1 MIGHRNLRKS
11 SFKFWALTLVLPLC
25 NISPA
30 TAAGIKVLPSKPVI
44 TAISPL
50 GSGDQIADF
59 AVNSTLIAVVGTVE
73 TGLANLVTS
82 PTLGGSDGFITTLDK
97 NRKLNWNLRLGSS
110 SDDIATA
117 ITKDREGFF
126 WVVGATSAPS
136 ETSTVVVD
144 GSAVNLDS
152 VTVDAAVIPKN
163 ALTRLILWKIGANG
177 ELSQTFFYDANGII
191 APASITI
198 SGTNFKITGNLTQD
212 LVTQQFSI
220 SADLAG
226 VFSGLKLGKVATP
239 KSATIETIK
248 AGANKITSFISK
260 TTIIDIPS
268 WRAKKPTPVIVKY
281 TSKGK
286 ALAANSLP
294 GKVKKVLWQSGIGTV
309 ALVEVNSDNQIHLLS
324 NMS

>member
-1 MIGHRNLRKS
+1 LRKP

-30 TAAGIKVLPSKPVI
+30 TASGIKVLPSKPVI

-59 AVNSTLIAVVGTVE
+59 SVNSTLIAVVGTVE
-73 TGLANLVTS
+73 AGLANLVTS
-82 PTLGGSDGFITTLDK
+82 PALGGSDGFITTLDK

-110 SDDIATA
+110 NDDIATA
-117 ITKDREGFF
+117 ITQDAEGFF
-126 WVVGATSAPS
+126 WVVGATSKPV

-144 GSAVNLDS
+144 SSVVNLDS
-152 VTVDAAVIPKN
+152 VTVDAADSPKN
-163 ALTRLILWKIGANG
+163 ALTRLALWKIGVNG
-177 ELSQTFFYDANGII
+177 GLSQTFFFDANGII
-191 APASITI
+191 SPTAI
-198 SGTNFKITGNLTQD
+198 SLSGSNLKIIGNLTQE

-220 SADLAG
+220 TTNLTG
-226 VFSGLKLGKVATP
+226 VFSGLKLGKVVTP
-239 KSATIETIK
+239 KPIAIQTIK
-248 AGANKITSFISK
+248 AGSNKITSFISK

-294 GKVKKVLWQSGIGTV
+294 GKVKKVIWQSGIGTV
-309 ALVEVNSDNQIHLLS
+309 VLVEVNSDNQIHLLS
-324 NMS
+324 NMA

>member
-1 MIGHRNLRKS
+1 MRKP

-30 TAAGIKVLPSKPVI
+30 TASGIKVLPSKPVI

-59 AVNSTLIAVVGTVE
+59 SVNSTLIAVVGTVE
-73 TGLANLVTS
+73 AGLANLVTS
-82 PTLGGSDGFITTLDK
+82 LALGGSDGFITTLDK

-110 SDDIATA
+110 NDDIATA
-117 ITKDREGFF
+117 ITQDAEGFF
-126 WVVGATSAPS
+126 WVVGATSKPV

-144 GSAVNLDS
+144 SSVVNLDS
-152 VTVDAAVIPKN
+152 VTVDAADSPKN
-163 ALTRLILWKIGANG
+163 ALTRLALWKIGVNG
-177 ELSQTFFYDANGII
+177 GLSQTFFFDANGVISPTAISLSGSNLKII
-191 APASITI
+191 
-198 SGTNFKITGNLTQD
+198 GNLTQE

-220 SADLAG
+220 TTNLAG
-226 VFSGLKLGKVATP
+226 VFSGLKLGKVVTP
-239 KSATIETIK
+239 KPIAIQTIK
-248 AGANKITSFISK
+248 AGSNKITSFISK

-294 GKVKKVLWQSGIGTV
+294 GKVKKVIWQSGIGTV
-309 ALVEVNSDNQIHLLS
+309 VLVEVNSDNQIHLLS
-324 NMS
+324 NMA

>member
-1 MIGHRNLRKS
+1 MRKP

-30 TAAGIKVLPSKPVI
+30 TASGIKVLPSKPVI

-59 AVNSTLIAVVGTVE
+59 SVNSTLIAVVGTVE
-73 TGLANLVTS
+73 AGLANLVTS
-82 PTLGGSDGFITTLDK
+82 PALGGSDGFITTLDK

-110 SDDIATA
+110 NDDIATA
-117 ITKDREGFF
+117 ITQDAEGFF
-126 WVVGATSAPS
+126 WVVGATSKPV

-144 GSAVNLDS
+144 SSVVNLDS
-152 VTVDAAVIPKN
+152 VTVDAADSPKN
-163 ALTRLILWKIGANG
+163 ALTRLALWKIGVNG
-177 ELSQTFFYDANGII
+177 GLSQTFFFDANGII
-191 APASITI
+191 SPTAI
-198 SGTNFKITGNLTQD
+198 SLSGSNLKIIGNLTQE

-220 SADLAG
+220 TTNLTG
-226 VFSGLKLGKVATP
+226 VFSGLKLGKVVTP
-239 KSATIETIK
+239 KPIAIQTIK
-248 AGANKITSFISK
+248 AGSNKITSFISK

-294 GKVKKVLWQSGIGTV
+294 GKVKKVIWQSGIGTV
-309 ALVEVNSDNQIHLLS
+309 VLVEVNSDNQIHLLS
-324 NMS
+324 NMA